1 MRIVLDTNV
10 LVSGLHN
17 PKGTPGRIVDQIMGG
32 RIRLLY
38 DDRILGEYLDVLARP
53 ELSIE
58 TSLAEAVIGY
68 IRLAGER
75 VTALPLPAD
84 TLPDPDDL
92 PFAEVAASG
101 AADALV
107 TGNTKHFLKWKNQ
120 GNNVLAPAPF
130 LEELALPG
138 LEAKEQRRS
147 PPKA

>member
-17 PKGTPGRIVDQIMGG
+17 PDGTPGRIVDLVMGS
-32 RIRLLY
+32 RIQLLY

-53 ELSIE
+53 ELEIDP
-58 TSLAEAVIGY
+58 SLAQAVVGH

-75 VTALPLPAD
+75 VTALPLSAD
-84 TLPDPDDL
+84 ILPDPDVL

-107 TGNTKHFLKWKNQ
+107 ISNAKHFAKWKEQ
-120 GNNVLAPAPF
+120 GNAVLTPAQL
-130 LEELALPG
+130 LERLTDELASG
-138 LEAKEQRRS
+138 
-147 PPKA
+147 

>member
-17 PKGTPGRIVDQIMGG
+17 PSGTPGRIVDLVMGG
-32 RIRLLY
+32 QIKLLY
-38 DDRILGEYLDVLARP
+38 DDRILGEYLDVLDYP
-53 ELSIE
+53 ELEIDPSH
-58 TSLAEAVIGY
+58 AQAVVGY

-84 TLPDPDDL
+84 TLPDQDDL

-107 TGNTKHFLKWKNQ
+107 TGNAKHFTRWKNQ
-120 GNNVLAPAPF
+120 GNVVLSPAQF
-130 LEELALPG
+130 LEQL
-138 LEAKEQRRS
+138 R
-147 PPKA
+147 

>member
-17 PKGTPGRIVDQIMGG
+17 PDGAPGRIVDLVMGG
-32 RIRLLY
+32 KVQLLY

-53 ELSIE
+53 ELEIDPP
-58 TSLAEAVIGY
+58 LARAVVGY
-68 IRLAGER
+68 IRLTGER

-101 AADALV
+101 PADGLV
-107 TGNTKHFLKWKNQ
+107 TGNAKHFAKWKEKSNTVQ
-120 GNNVLAPAPF
+120 SPKQF
-130 LEELALPG
+130 LERLT
-138 LEAKEQRRS
+138 
-147 PPKA
+147 

>member
-17 PKGTPGRIVDQIMGG
+17 PHGAPGRIVDQVMGG

-53 ELSIE
+53 ELGIE
-58 TSLAEAVIGY
+58 SSLAQAVVGY

-75 VTALPLPAD
+75 VTALPLPAG
-84 TLPDPDDL
+84 TTPDPDDL

-107 TGNTKHFLKWKNQ
+107 TGNAKHFAKWKEQ
-120 GNNVLAPAPF
+120 GNPVLSPVQF
-130 LEELALPG
+130 LERL
-138 LEAKEQRRS
+138 S
-147 PPKA
+147 

>member
-17 PKGTPGRIVDQIMGG
+17 PDGVPGRIVDLVMGG

-53 ELSIE
+53 ELEIDP
-58 TSLAEAVIGY
+58 SLAQTVVGY
-68 IRLAGER
+68 IRLAGVR
-75 VTALPLPAD
+75 ITALPLPAN

-101 AADALV
+101 TADALV
-107 TGNTKHFLKWKNQ
+107 TGNAKRFARWKEQ
-120 GNNVLAPAPF
+120 GNNVLSPVQF
-130 LEELALPG
+130 LERLT
-138 LEAKEQRRS
+138 
-147 PPKA
+147 